1 MNITQKAAASCSS
14 VTGDRMA
21 DRPTVGPQPS
31 ASPSPQQLL
40 RQIWGYPD
48 FRAPQGDIVQTI
60 LNRQDALIIMPT
72 GGGKSICFQ
81 LPALLQTGLT
91 LVVSPLVAL
100 MENQVQELRERGL
113 PAALLHSQLTK
124 RDRQQTL
131 QALDRQQLRLLYLSP
146 ETLLSPP
153 VWEKLCQPHIH
164 IDTLVLDEAHCLA
177 QWGDSFR
184 PAYFRL
190 GAVRATLEKAQT
202 GRIAVAAFTATADP
216 QVQQTIER
224 ILGLRQPR
232 IFRQDPYR
240 DNLQLRVQRVYTPR
254 GRRQQLL
261 KFIQARGPEPG
272 LVYVRTRADSTDLA
286 NRLSALGY
294 ATAAYHAG
302 LSARERRQIE
312 RDWLTNRLQFVVSTN
327 AFGMGINKPDLRW
340 VVHFH
345 LPLLLSEYV
354 QEIGRAG
361 RDGQPALAL
370 ALASEPTGW
379 LDPSDRQRWQFFR
392 TQTRTQQQTAHKLA
406 QQLPRQGSVTSAVR
420 QFPEAAV
427 ALSLLH
433 RAGQL
438 TWLDP
443 FTYQLSPSS
452 SDPNLAAAVQT
463 GNIEDYLTT
472 TDCRWQ
478 FLLEAFGFASPGF
491 ACGRCDRC
499 Q

>member
-1 MNITQKAAASCSS
+1 MNIAQQDQITE
-14 VTGDRMA
+14 R
-21 DRPTVGPQPS
+21 PS
-31 ASPSPQQLL
+31 ASRFSSTTTEQPQLSPPQLL
-40 RQIWGYPD
+40 RQIWGYAD
-48 FRAPQGDIVQTI
+48 FRAPQGEIVQTL

-72 GGGKSICFQ
+72 SGGKSICFQ

-100 MENQVQELRERGL
+100 MENQVQELRDRGL
-113 PAALLHSQLTK
+113 PAALLHSQLAK
-124 RDRQQTL
+124 RDRLQTM
-131 QALDRQQLRLLYLSP
+131 QAIDRQQLRLLYLSP

-153 VWEKLCQPHIH
+153 VWEKLCQPHVV

-190 GAVRATLEKAQT
+190 GAVRTALNQAQP
-202 GRIAVAAFTATADP
+202 GPIAVAAFTATADP

-224 ILGLRQPR
+224 VLGLRQPR

-240 DNLQLRVQRVYTPR
+240 NNLELRVQTVYTPR
-254 GRRQQLL
+254 GRRQHLL
-261 KFIQARGPEPG
+261 KFIQARAAQPG

-286 NRLSALGY
+286 AWLHELGY
-294 ATAAYHAG
+294 QTAAYHAG

-312 RDWLTNRLQFVVSTN
+312 ADWLSDRLQFVVSTN
-327 AFGMGINKPDLRW
+327 AFGMGINKPNLRW

-361 RDGQPALAL
+361 RDGQPAQAL

-379 LDPSDRQRWQFFR
+379 LDPSDRQRWQFFK
-392 TQTRTQQQTAHKLA
+392 TQTQTQQRTAHQLA
-406 QQLPRQGSVTSAVR
+406 HRLPRQGSVTAAIR

-433 RAGQL
+433 RSGQL
-438 TWLDP
+438 AWLDP
-443 FTYQLSPSS
+443 FTYQLMPPLGSSP
-452 SDPNLAAAVQT
+452 DLTLAAPT
-463 GNIEDYLTT
+463 RNIETYLKTR
-472 TDCRWQ
+472 DCRWQ
-478 FLLEAFGFASPGF
+478 FLLQAFGFAASGF
-491 ACGRCDRC
+491 ACGSCDRC
-499 Q
+499 